1 MQRTLRW
8 VVVSA
13 TVWAVVLLAYPQR
26 RSGEASTTELAKMNS
41 LKLEERAG
49 VTYFG
54 QGKLEKRD
62 GIFILHLKGSP
73 YEMGYQTGK
82 LLENQIRDQLKAYKR
97 FFSELE
103 KIEEEISQRLKYV
116 PEEQLVEMKGLAEA
130 VGIDYR
136 VVFMAHL
143 FSLFRHG
150 CTHFIAM
157 PEATAMQKLLVAR
170 NLDTA
175 LRFHSGNVA
184 EFYKTIVVKVHQP
197 KSGNA
202 FMMVAT
208 PMRVGYTGLNDKK
221 IYCGW
226 NAISRYDLNRY
237 YRPNA
242 VEHTILLRKIYQF
255 ANSLDDVSRI
265 IDESPRSI
273 PGIFIAVDGKTNEA
287 KVFEVTNDS
296 CEARGPENGFLCA
309 ANHFV
314 ISKVGNPYESSFR
327 RYDITK
333 RFFKKNYGK
342 IDISN
347 TKKVLKTLSGAYE
360 GDVTTYH
367 SAIVE
372 PSELTIWA
380 AAREKGRTAPRNKY
394 IKFNLAE
401 ELKK

>member
-13 TVWAVVLLAYPQR
+13 AVWAVVLLAYPQSQ
-26 RSGEASTTELAKMNS
+26 SGDASTTELAKMKS
-41 LKLEERAG
+41 LKLEEKAG
-49 VTYFG
+49 TTCFG

-62 GIFILHLKGSP
+62 GIFILYLKGSP

-82 LLENQIRDQLKAYKR
+82 LLEDQIRNQLKAYKG
-97 FFSELE
+97 FFSKLE
-103 KIEEEISQRLKYV
+103 KFEEEINQWVKHV
-116 PEEQLVEMKGLAEA
+116 PEEQLLEMKGLAEA

-157 PEATAMQKLLVAR
+157 PEATARQKLLVGR

-175 LRFHSGNVA
+175 LQFHWGNVA
-184 EFYKTIVVKVHQP
+184 EFYKAIVVKVYQP
-197 KSGNA
+197 KSGNT
-202 FMMVAT
+202 FMMVAS

-226 NAISRYDLNRY
+226 NSISRYDLKRY

-242 VEHTILLRKIYQF
+242 VEHTILLRRIYQY

-265 IDESPRSI
+265 INESPRSI
-273 PGIFIAVDGKTNEA
+273 PGIFIAADGKTNEA

-296 CEARGPENGFLCA
+296 CEERGPENGFLCA
-309 ANHFV
+309 ANHF
-314 ISKVGNPYESSFR
+314 ILSKVGNPYENSFN
-327 RYDITK
+327 RYDIAQ

-347 TKKVLKTLSGAYE
+347 TKKVLKTLSDAYK
-360 GDVTTYH
+360 GDITTYH

-380 AAREKGRTAPRNKY
+380 AAREKWRPAPRNKY
-394 IKFNLAE
+394 IKFILTE